1 MAATAASGVF
11 PAGGNVSA
19 HAAHLVGSALADP
32 FAAFAAGMCGL
43 GGNVEALN
51 PERCTVVFDDYSRHE
66 HISMLFPRWMLSR
79 KTRVKL
85 PLPLLFPLLLL
96 FLSFH

>member
-1 MAATAASGVF
+1 MVGATASATAASAVF

-32 FAAFAAGMCGL
+32 FAAFAAGMGGL

-51 PERCTVVFDDYSRHE
+51 PGCCTVVEMRSALA
-66 HISMLFPRWMLSR
+66 HIHA
-79 KTRVKL
+79 L
-85 PLPLLFPLLLL
+85 P
-96 FLSFH
+96 